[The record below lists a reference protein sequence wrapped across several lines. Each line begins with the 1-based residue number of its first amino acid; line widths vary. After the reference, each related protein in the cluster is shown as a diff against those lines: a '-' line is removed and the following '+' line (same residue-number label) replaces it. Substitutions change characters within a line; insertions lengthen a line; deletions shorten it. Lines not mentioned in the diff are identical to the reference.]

1 MVEMHLLFV
10 CLGNICRSPAAEA
23 VMAGKIKTAG
33 WSDSIVCDSAG
44 IIGYHS
50 GERSDSRMIKHA
62 LRRGYN
68 LTSLSRKVKPEID
81 FKYFDMIIGMDDQN
95 IKDLNSLARSESD
108 RRKIFK
114 MTDFCNNSFYNH
126 VPDPYY
132 GDAAGFELVLDILE
146 DGCSGLIAHIEKQL
160 TKTCSPKNSKDVN

>member
-23 VMAGKIKTAG
+23 VMAQKLKTAG
-33 WSDSIVCDSAG
+33 RSMQIACDSAG

-50 GERSDSRMIKHA
+50 GEKSDSRMIKHG
-62 LRRGYN
+62 LRRGYD
-68 LTSLSRKVKPEID
+68 LISLSRKVNPEID
-81 FKYFDMIIGMDDQN
+81 FNYFDMIIGMDDQN
-95 IKDLNSLARSESD
+95 IKDLNSLARSESA

-114 MTDFCNNSFYNH
+114 MTDFCTNSKYNH

-132 GDAAGFELVLDILE
+132 GDSSGFELVLDILE
-146 DGCSGLIAHIEKQL
+146 DACSGLIAHLEKQL
-160 TKTCSPKNSKDVN
+160 NKTCSPKNSKDVN